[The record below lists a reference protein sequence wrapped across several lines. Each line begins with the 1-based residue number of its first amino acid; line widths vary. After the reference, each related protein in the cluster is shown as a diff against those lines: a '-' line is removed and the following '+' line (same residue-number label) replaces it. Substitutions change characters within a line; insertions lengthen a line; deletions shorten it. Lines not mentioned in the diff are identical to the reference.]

1 MTPYKITYDAEAQ
14 ALYLYFREAQVERT
28 EPRGEDV
35 FVDFDAAGML
45 GIEILDVDAD
55 LSGVVQEFGLD
66 PHLLNVLDKV
76 RQLIPEATRELIL
89 V

>member
-1 MTPYKITYDAEAQ
+1 
-14 ALYLYFREAQVERT
+14 
-28 EPRGEDV
+28 
-35 FVDFDAAGML
+35 ML